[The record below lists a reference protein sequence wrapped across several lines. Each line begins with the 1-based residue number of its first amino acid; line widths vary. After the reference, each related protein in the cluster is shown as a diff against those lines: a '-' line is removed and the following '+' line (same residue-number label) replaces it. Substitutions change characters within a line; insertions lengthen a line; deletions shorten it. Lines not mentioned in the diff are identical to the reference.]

1 MARKMANKLDLKRDL
16 KEVSVELAALNREL
30 ALKMISLADQTG
42 EVQPLIQA
50 INTLRTTQ
58 EIYSNDSTPRENAEI
73 QQLLGN
79 TLLKVGR
86 AKDDVNALEHAIK
99 AYRGAIT
106 LASMLGDEE
115 MRRELKRDYSLARNL
130 LGHRVSDPSLKGVA

>member
-30 ALKMISLADQTG
+30 ALKMISL
-42 EVQPLIQA
+42 
-50 INTLRTTQ
+50 
-58 EIYSNDSTPRENAEI
+58 
-73 QQLLGN
+73 
-79 TLLKVGR
+79 R